1 MRIMRFS
8 LRDFFRFETE
18 EAKVVN
24 LYHIYQA
31 LEEALEANAEHP
43 LVESLH
49 FPVPLA
55 VDERWMDG
63 FKVSLGWDGWR

>member
-1 MRIMRFS
+1 MTLGS
-8 LRDFFRFETE
+8 GD
-18 EAKVVN
+18 AQVVN

-49 FPVPLA
+49 FPAPQQR
-55 VDERWMDG
+55 ERCNG
-63 FKVSLGWDGWR
+63 GGGIRRRSGQQ